1 MCAACKSDHPTG
13 ETIASLV
20 VAEQFGDLS
29 LDLAGRAVSIHLS
42 LHIGTGSSILN
53 SLLH

>member
-13 ETIASLV
+13 ESIASFV

-29 LDLAGRAVSIHLS
+29 WDLAGSAVSIHLS
-42 LHIGTGSSILN
+42 LHCGTGSSILN